1 MDNSSDSF
9 DERVTIKT
17 AIASEMLAAM
27 SISSSGVGKGIRSVA
42 RIVTIPT
49 ARIMLLCAPK
59 GTLDEAIAA
68 LLDLLGTAIMAIS
81 PRKRLV

>member
-1 MDNSSDSF
+1 TSDSF

-17 AIASEMLAAM
+17 ATESEMLPAM
-27 SISSSGVGKGIRSVA
+27 SISRRGVGKGIRSVA
-42 RIVTIPT
+42 RIVTMPT
-49 ARIMLLCAPK
+49 ARIMLLCDPK
-59 GTLDEAIAA
+59 GTLGEAIAA